1 MSGVII
7 SVMCSNQI
15 SLDVSCSMTNTRGK
29 KNLLHFVWDF
39 IHWKI
44 IINTHTHTLVHMQ
57 KSGLILNCKLKERT
71 REEATS
77 SVCGSALMSLMK
89 QSESITRK

>member
-15 SLDVSCSMTNTRGK
+15 PLDVSCSMTNTRDRKPAAFCMGFYSLENNNK
-29 KNLLHFVWDF
+29 H
-39 IHWKI
+39 
-44 IINTHTHTLVHMQ
+44 THTHTLVHMQ
-57 KSGLILNCKLKERT
+57 ESGLILNCKLKERT